1 MLRRCRSSR
10 FPVLPVS
17 AMLVLGRVEGKP
29 ACSRKRSVSVSDGH
43 RYLQNRRDACAVEF
57 RCPEDFKISS
67 AFFARSGR
75 PRRRAI
81 MFSRDSFSPKSNGP
95 ICRRFLPAL
104 NATARSRGWNIT
116 SQASCRS
123 VEIHAD
129 AHQALNAAGHRLTRN
144 ARLHREL
151 AQGAGDGT
159 LPFRPEI
166 LTDFIA
172 LAVRGLLFYHWD
184 ARLGPEHGVR
194 VIYPTQA
201 AEEAFELYV
210 RGNPKRRVDENL
222 GNGTFRYVGL
232 QVPDYDQ
239 LSLWKM
245 WIYGG
250 VKLSGDQ
257 SDETVR
263 LQSSY

>member
-1 MLRRCRSSR
+1 MPKGFQNRLCVFCSIRQSTPTGDHVFARHFFTEEQRANLPKVPACVECNGEKSR
-10 FPVLPVS
+10 LEHHLTSVLPF
-17 AMLVLGRVEGKP
+17 GG
-29 ACSRKRSVSVSDGH
+29 
-43 RYLQNRRDACAVEF
+43 
-57 RCPEDFKISS
+57 
-67 AFFARSGR
+67 
-75 PRRRAI
+75 
-81 MFSRDSFSPKSNGP
+81 
-95 ICRRFLPAL
+95 
-104 NATARSRGWNIT
+104 
-116 SQASCRS
+116 
-123 VEIHAD
+123 IHAD

-151 AQGAGDGT
+151 AQGAGGGT

-166 LTDFIA
+166 LTNFIA

-184 ARLGPEHGVR
+184 VRLGPEHGVK

-250 VKLSGDQ
+250 VRLSGDHT
-257 SDETVR
+257 DETE
-263 LQSSY
+263 SSTAIIVLTGTQEFLARPAVAAIFG